1 MQVTAEDIARR
12 LGAARKAGDDW
23 SCKCP
28 AHEDNKASLS
38 IKDGQNGKILVHCH
52 AGCHQDDVVNQIKL
66 IDMWPTVEK
75 RKYEPPKV
83 VINLVS
89 PSAPGKGTI
98 AATYDYVDEH
108 GELLY
113 QAVRYEPKDFRQRRP
128 LPEGGWSWSI
138 KGVRR
143 VLYRLPEVLEAVAKG
158 EDIFICEGEKDVEA
172 ARAIGLV
179 ATCNAMGADNGA
191 GNKWM
196 SEFGAIF
203 KGANVIVVPDQ
214 DEAGKRHADWVLST
228 LDGHAKNLG
237 IANPKVGKDLSD
249 WLASGITKDD
259 IFRATEDYSD
269 HSGEKY
275 STHSRLLDISEL
287 IIDIK
292 PINWIVRDYVENDS
306 LALIYGAPG
315 SGKSFFTVD
324 LACSIATGHEWMGH
338 KVTQGGVFYI
348 AGEGH
353 NGLARRF
360 KGWEESHAT
369 KIKPGQIFKSA
380 GATQM
385 MSEDHITELS
395 EDIYQTS
402 EQTGQKP
409 SAIIF
414 DTVARNFGQGDE
426 NSTQD
431 MSRVIALVDEH
442 IRQRFQCL
450 VVFVHHSGHNAE
462 RARGSS
468 ALKAAVDSEYE
479 VTKDESGN
487 VTIRGT
493 KMKDAELPPELVL
506 KLKSVELPGVFDEDG
521 EAVTSAYLGTPD
533 DLIHS
538 KVAETT
544 DGKKILASDVLNVL
558 QADWLSNKK
567 LGMALGLTQASAQ
580 RAVKALVSY
589 GFIAMAGSGRAREGR
604 VTTEGL
610 QALSRTG
617 NKLTEQHKPAW
628 KRTAA

>member
-38 IKDGQNGKILVHCH
+38 IKDGKDGKILVHCH
-52 AGCHQDDVVNQIKL
+52 AGCHQDDVVNQVKL
-66 IDMWPTVEK
+66 MGLWPTTEK

-83 VINLVS
+83 VINLV
-89 PSAPGKGTI
+89 PSTPGKGNV
-98 AATYDYVDEH
+98 AAEYNYTDED
-108 GELLY
+108 GVLLY

-143 VLYRLPEVLEAVAKG
+143 VLYHLPEVIEAVAKG
-158 EDIFICEGEKDVEA
+158 ETIFICEGEKDVEA
-172 ARAIGLV
+172 ARKLGLV
-179 ATCNAMGADNGA
+179 ATCNAMGADNGT
-191 GNKWM
+191 GNKWL
-196 SEFGAIF
+196 SEFGSIF

-237 IANPKVGKDLSD
+237 IATPKVGKDVSD
-249 WLASGITKDD
+249 WIQSG
-259 IFRATEDYSD
+259 ATVEQIYSATVDYSVQ
-269 HSGEKY
+269 SGEKF
-275 STHSRLLDISEL
+275 STHSRLLDVADL
-287 IIDIK
+287 IVHIK
-292 PINWIVRDYVENDS
+292 PIDWLVRGYIENDS

-324 LACSIATGHEWMGH
+324 LACSIATGTDWFGH
-338 KVTQGGVFYI
+338 KVKPGSVYYI

-360 KGWEESHAT
+360 KGWQESH
-369 KIKPGQIFKSA
+369 KVNLLNGVLYKSA
-380 GATQM
+380 GATQL
-385 MSEDHITELS
+385 MSEEHLIELS
-395 EDIYQTS
+395 EDIYQTA
-402 EQTGQKP
+402 EQTGVKP
-409 SAIIF
+409 VAIFI
-414 DTVARNFGQGDE
+414 DTLARNFGNGDE

-431 MSRVIALVDEH
+431 MSRVIALVDQH
-442 IRQRFQCL
+442 LRQRFLCL
-450 VVFVHHSGHNAE
+450 VVIVHHSGHNAE

-468 ALKAAVDSEYE
+468 SLKAAVDSEYE
-479 VTKDESGN
+479 VVKDESGN

-506 KLKSVELPGVFDEDG
+506 KLKSIELPGVFDEDG
-521 EAVTSAYLGTPD
+521 EPVTSAYLGTAD

-558 QADWLSNKK
+558 QAEWLSNKK
-567 LGMALGLTQASAQ
+567 LGLALNITQASAQ
-580 RAVKALVSY
+580 RAVKALASY
-589 GFIAMAGSGRAREGR
+589 GFVAMIGSGRAREGHL
-604 VTTEGL
+604 TQEGL
-610 QALSRTG
+610 QALSLTG
-617 NKLTEQHKPAW
+617 HTLTEQHKPTW
-628 KRTAA
+628 KRNAA

>member
-1 MQVTAEDIARR
+1 MQSTAEDIARR

-38 IKDGQNGKILVHCH
+38 IKDSKDGKMLVHCH
-52 AGCHQDDVVNQIKL
+52 AGCHQEDVINQIKL
-66 IDMWPTVEK
+66 MGMWPTAEK
-75 RKYEPPKV
+75 RRPYEPPKV
-83 VINLVS
+83 VINLTNNT
-89 PSAPGKGTI
+89 PGKGAI
-98 AATYDYVDEH
+98 AATYDYVDEQ

-143 VLYRLPEVLEAVAKG
+143 VLYRLPEVIEAVAKG
-158 EDIFICEGEKDVEA
+158 NPILICEGEKDVEA

-179 ATCNAMGADNGA
+179 ATCNAMGADNGT

-196 SEFGAIF
+196 NEFGSIF

-214 DEAGKRHADWVLST
+214 DDPGKRHADWVLST

-237 IANPKVGKDLSD
+237 VANPTVGKDLAD
-249 WLASGITKDD
+249 WVESGATVED
-259 IFRATEDYSD
+259 IYQAVVDYSVQN
-269 HSGEKY
+269 GEKF
-275 STHSRLLDISEL
+275 STHSRLLDVCDL
-287 IIDIK
+287 IVDIK
-292 PINWIVRDYVENDS
+292 PIDWLVRDYVENDS
-306 LALIYGAPG
+306 LALVFGSPG

-338 KVTQGGVFYI
+338 KVKQGSVFYI

-360 KGWEESHAT
+360 KGWQESHHVA
-369 KIKPGQIFKSA
+369 IPPGVIFKSA

-385 MSEDHITELS
+385 MSEEHLIELS
-395 EDIYQTS
+395 EDIYQTW
-402 EQTGQKP
+402 EQTGTKP
-409 SAIIF
+409 AAIFI
-414 DTVARNFGQGDE
+414 DTLARNFGHGDE

-431 MSRVIALVDEH
+431 MSRVIALVDQH
-442 IRQRFQCL
+442 LRQRFLCL
-450 VVFVHHSGHNAE
+450 VVLVHHSGHNAE

-468 ALKAAVDSEYE
+468 SLKAAMDAEYE
-479 VTKDESGN
+479 VFKDDDGN
-487 VTIRGT
+487 VTIKGT

-521 EAVTSAYLGTPD
+521 EPVTSAYLGVPD

-544 DGKKILASDVLNVL
+544 DGKKILAKDVLNIL
-558 QADWLSNKK
+558 QHQWQTNKK
-567 LGMALGLTQASAQ
+567 LAQSLGVNTAKAKRIVATLTT
-580 RAVKALVSY
+580 Y
-589 GFIAMAGSGRAREGR
+589 GYVAMIGNGRAREGY
-604 VTTEGL
+604 VTQEGFE
-610 QALSRTG
+610 ALSRIG
-617 NKLTEQHKPAW
+617 NVLTQQDKPFY
-628 KRTAA
+628 KQDAA